1 MNLSQDTVGI
11 LKNFAAI
18 NPNIVMKEGS
28 TVKTISEA
36 RNILASADISEEIP
50 AEFGIYD
57 LNEFL
62 NVVGLF
68 PEPVLLFEND
78 KQVRVAD
85 ASGKQSVKYF
95 FSDPSV
101 LTSPQKDITMP
112 SVDVSFILTAVQ
124 LNALRKAASTL
135 GVTDLIVKGDD
146 DGVTVSVTDQKD
158 PTSNSYELKLDDVTR
173 DGNFEVVF
181 NINNL
186 KVIPGDYQVDI
197 SKKLISN
204 FKLQGLAVQYWIA
217 LEKNSTFS

>member
-28 TVKTISEA
+28 IVKTISEA
-36 RNILASADISEEIP
+36 RNILASADISEAIP
-50 AEFGIYD
+50 SEFGIYD

-68 PEPVLLFEND
+68 SEPVLLFEND
-78 KQVRVAD
+78 KQVRIAD
-85 ASGKQSVKYF
+85 AAQKQSVKYF

-112 SVDVSFILTAVQ
+112 SVDVSFTLTAIQ

-186 KVIPGDYQVDI
+186 KVIPGDYQIDI

-204 FKLQGLAVQYWIA
+204 FKLQGLSVQYWIA